1 MAQMNAE
8 IIVTFEGTTEFGN
21 PFMARQSYLA
31 SEIHWGYR
39 FVPIIMHPSPGDTHY
54 TVDLARCLPCPLSIP
69 LRA

>member
-1 MAQMNAE
+1 MNAE

-39 FVPIIMHPSPGDTHY
+39 FVPIIMHPAPGDTHY
-54 TVDLARCLPCPLSIP
+54 TVDLARCPALPASDSP
-69 LRA
+69 